1 MVGGGG
7 AGEEQYVP
15 GWRFYSVFAAVLV
28 TSLLAGFYV
37 TSRFGWEETAWSTIL
52 LWLSAVLVGGF
63 VVPDLGQYVILRRFG
78 ARPLRK
84 KWIERANDPLFV
96 WWEAP
101 DHEFSRRQF
110 AVSHGLPVL
119 ISCAA
124 MLAYVVRFPTAAP
137 ILALLLPFYLG
148 TLWYV
153 LLVLRKPGGTLVKPI
168 GRGIRFYEPAG
179 NGP

>member
-1 MVGGGG
+1 MVSGESLEGG
-7 AGEEQYVP
+7 YLP
-15 GWRFYSVFAAVLV
+15 GWRFYAIFAAVLI
-28 TSLLAGFYV
+28 TSLPAGIYAA
-37 TSRFGWEETAWSTIL
+37 SRFGWEEIAWSTAL

-63 VVPDLGQYVILRRFG
+63 VVPDLAQYIALRRFG

-84 KWIERANDPLFV
+84 TWIERGKDPLFV

-101 DHEFSRRQF
+101 DHEFSRGQF
-110 AVSHGLPVL
+110 AVSHGFPVL
-119 ISCAA
+119 ISSVT
-124 MLAYVVRFPTAAP
+124 MLAYAVRFPTAAP
-137 ILALLLPFYLG
+137 ILAFVLPFYLG

-153 LLVLRKPGGTLVKPI
+153 LLVLRRPGGTLVKPI